1 MPNPYWNTADRCE
14 FGVVSLPLWFLSVC
28 CSVLLVM
35 QSMGKQKRL
44 FAVEVADIGVELVPK
59 SDLTIFNN
67 KLSRHRS
74 RWYLALI
81 NTSFT
86 TSLYSLFCL
95 FMKRNL
101 FIIILANRGTRW
113 VFIFALGF
121 LFGGRFVGGNQSPT
135 TRWPDCCHPK
145 LTAEPFN
152 VPLSPSSLCQRAALE
167 RKKGKL
173 LQERKNILKTFNC
186 NPDAICTPLVKLFN
200 NVTAP

>member
-1 MPNPYWNTADRCE
+1 MEYNGQVWVWSRQ
-14 FGVVSLPLWFLSVC
+14 SLSLIFLSVC

-35 QSMGKQKRL
+35 QSMGKHTSICRRSSRYRGRARSK
-44 FAVEVADIGVELVPK
+44 K
-59 SDLTIFNN
+59 WFNN

-86 TSLYSLFCL
+86 TSFYSLLCL

-113 VFIFALGF
+113 VFIFTLGF

-152 VPLSPSSLCQRAALE
+152 VPHSPSSLCQRAALE
-167 RKKGKL
+167 RKKEKL

-186 NPDAICTPLVKLFN
+186 NPDAICTPLVKVFN